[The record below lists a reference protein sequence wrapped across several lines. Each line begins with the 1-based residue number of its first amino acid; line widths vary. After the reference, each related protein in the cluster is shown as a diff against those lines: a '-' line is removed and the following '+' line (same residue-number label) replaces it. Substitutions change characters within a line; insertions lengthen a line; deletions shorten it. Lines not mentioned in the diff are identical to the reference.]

1 MPCFH
6 QPGHP
11 GILVNVGLLSADDP
25 GGALAHPALAV
36 VGRVGAQA
44 DGVEGAAGAGH
55 SSLPVGDGMQT
66 TFSMVPLKRFKI

>member
-1 MPCFH
+1 MPWFH

-11 GILVNVGLLSADDP
+11 GILVNLGLLSTDDP
-25 GGALAHPALAV
+25 RGALAHPALAV

-55 SSLPVGDGMQT
+55 SSLPVGDRMQT
-66 TFSMVPLKRFKI
+66 TFRMVPLQRFKI

>member
-1 MPCFH
+1 MPWFH

-11 GILVNVGLLSADDP
+11 GILVNVGLLSADEP

-55 SSLPVGDGMQT
+55 SSLPVSGRMQT
-66 TFSMVPLKRFKI
+66 TFRMVPLRDNF